1 MTTARAP
8 KILLA
13 AVEPS
18 GDAIGASLMEAI
30 RSRAP
35 EAQFMG
41 CGGAA
46 MAREGFVSL
55 FDIAPLSVIGFMDV
69 LRAAPAAF
77 ANADALAVATVREK
91 PDIAVL
97 IDGWAFSRLVA
108 TRLRKLSP
116 QMTLIK
122 LAAPQV
128 WASRAGRVK
137 FVKDHF
143 DAVLCL
149 LPFEPPYFTRAGVR
163 AEFIGNPNFQ
173 TAWRARG
180 AGAAFRAR
188 HRLGDAPLLAVM
200 LGSRKTEVARLAKPF
215 GEAVSLLV
223 DRIPG
228 LRVVAPV
235 APSVD
240 RQAREKLA
248 RFAGAPVIV
257 GADEKHDAMAAAN
270 VGLTA
275 SGTASTELAINRTPM
290 VVGYRLD
297 PLTALWARSV
307 LKTPYVSIINVAG
320 GRAVIPELLQEECT
334 GPILAGALL
343 PLFNDPVIYVE
354 QAAAFDTILKSLN
367 VDGEP
372 AAGIAADRI
381 LEWAA
386 IGKGRVRAFRPLSSG
401 PVP

>member
-1 MTTARAP
+1 MSAP

-18 GDAIGASLMEAI
+18 ADAIGASLIAEI
-30 RSRAP
+30 RRRNP
-35 EAQFMG
+35 EAQFIG
-41 CGGAA
+41 CGGEA
-46 MAREGFVSL
+46 MARQGFQSL

-69 LRAAPAAF
+69 IRAAPAAY
-77 ANADALAVATVREK
+77 AHADRLAQAAVTEK
-91 PDIAVL
+91 PDVVVL

-108 TRLRKLSP
+108 TRLKKLSP
-116 QMTLIK
+116 QSTVVK
-122 LAAPQV
+122 LVAPQV

-173 TAWRARG
+173 AAWRARG
-180 AGAAFRAR
+180 DGAAFRAR

-200 LGSRKTEVARLAKPF
+200 LGSRKTEIARLAKPF
-215 GEAVSLLV
+215 GEAVTILAERV
-223 DRIPG
+223 PG
-228 LRVVAPV
+228 LRVVSPV
-235 APSVD
+235 APSVE
-240 RQAREKLA
+240 RQARAKLEK
-248 RFAGAPVIV
+248 FAGAPVIV
-257 GADEKHDAMAAAN
+257 GADEKYDALAAAN

-297 PLTALWARSV
+297 PVSAIWARSV
-307 LKTPYVSIINVAG
+307 LKIPYVSIINVAG
-320 GRAVIPELLQEECT
+320 GRFVIPELLQEECE
-334 GPILAGALL
+334 GPNLAGALL
-343 PLFNDPVIYVE
+343 PLFNDPEAYAE
-354 QAAAFDTILKSLN
+354 QGSAFATILKSLG
-367 VDGEP
+367 VDGAP
-372 AAGIAADRI
+372 AAEIAAARI

-386 IGKGRVRAFRPLSSG
+386 MGKDRIKAAPRLPSSG